1 MRSDARFDRFI
12 SEGLKEA
19 ASRVEVSARC
29 KTEIDMR
36 IMSAES
42 DQQTGGT
49 KQMRNWAFRKSAA
62 AVAICCLLIGTGV
75 FAAGRIAS
83 IVSHGSSEPRVTEY
97 EKIDELETE
106 AGFTMRTEEEFSN
119 GFVFT
124 GGGIV
129 DTEGQDEQGNGLSS
143 WKMISLTY
151 RNAEDKELTI
161 DAEQEASFEQDL
173 SGNASETRMI
183 RGAEV
188 YYDHTEMYLVPP
200 SYRPTAEEEER
211 SRTDPHYTIAYGSDA
226 PKTTYSSTL
235 CFAKEG
241 VRYYITTFDDLS
253 ADDLY
258 LIAEELLE

>member
-19 ASRVEVSARC
+19 AGRVEAPARC

-36 IMSAES
+36 IVSAES

-49 KQMRNWAFRKSAA
+49 KQMRNWTFRKSAA
-62 AVAICCLLIGTGV
+62 AVVICCLLIGTGV

-83 IVSHGSSEPRVTEY
+83 VVSHGSSEPAVTKY
-97 EKIDELETE
+97 EKIDELEAE

-173 SGNASETRMI
+173 SENASETRTI
-183 RGAEV
+183 CGTEV
-188 YYDHTEMYLVPP
+188 YYDYTEMYLVPP
-200 SYRPTAEEEER
+200 SYEPTAEEEER
-211 SRTDPHYTIAYGSDA
+211 NQNDPHYNIAYGSDA
-226 PKTTYSSTL
+226 PETRYISSL
-235 CFAKEG
+235 AFAKDG
-241 VRYYITTFDDLS
+241 VRYYITTFDEVS
-253 ADDLY
+253 ADELY
-258 LIAEELLE
+258 LVAEELLD

>member
-1 MRSDARFDRFI
+1 MRSDAGFDRFI

-19 ASRVEVSARC
+19 AGRVEVLACC
-29 KTEIDMR
+29 KTEIDTR

-49 KQMRNWAFRKSAA
+49 KQMRNWTFRKSAV

-83 IVSHGSSEPRVTEY
+83 VVSHGSSEPAVTKY
-97 EKIDELETE
+97 EKIDELEAE

-161 DAEQEASFEQDL
+161 DAEQEASFVQDL
-173 SGNASETRMI
+173 SADAAEARTIQGT
-183 RGAEV
+183 EV
-188 YYDHTEMYLVPP
+188 YYNYTEMYLVPP
-200 SYRPTAEEEER
+200 AYEPTAEEEER
-211 SRTDPHYTIAYGSDA
+211 NQNDPHYNIAYGSDA
-226 PKTTYSSTL
+226 PETRYISSL
-235 CFAKEG
+235 AFAKDG
-241 VRYYITTFDDLS
+241 VRYYITTFDEVS
-253 ADDLY
+253 ADELY
-258 LIAEELLE
+258 LVAEELLD

>member
-83 IVSHGSSEPRVTEY
+83 IVSHGSSEPRV
-97 EKIDELETE
+97 I
-106 AGFTMRTEEEFSN
+106 
-119 GFVFT
+119 
-124 GGGIV
+124 
-129 DTEGQDEQGNGLSS
+129 
-143 WKMISLTY
+143 
-151 RNAEDKELTI
+151 
-161 DAEQEASFEQDL
+161 
-173 SGNASETRMI
+173 
-183 RGAEV
+183 
-188 YYDHTEMYLVPP
+188 
-200 SYRPTAEEEER
+200 
-211 SRTDPHYTIAYGSDA
+211 
-226 PKTTYSSTL
+226 
-235 CFAKEG
+235 
-241 VRYYITTFDDLS
+241 
-253 ADDLY
+253 
-258 LIAEELLE
+258 

>member
-1 MRSDARFDRFI
+1 MRSDAGFDRFI
-12 SEGLKEA
+12 SERLKEA
-19 ASRVEVSARC
+19 AGRVEVPERC
-29 KTEIDMR
+29 KTEIDTR
-36 IMSAES
+36 IMSAKS

-49 KQMRNWAFRKSAA
+49 KQMRSWTFRKSAA
-62 AVAICCLLIGTGV
+62 AVVICCLLIGTGV

-83 IVSHGSSEPRVTEY
+83 VVSHGSSEPSVTEY

-106 AGFTMRTEEEFSN
+106 AGFTIRMKEDFSN

-161 DAEQEASFEQDL
+161 DAEQAASFEQDL

-183 RGAEV
+183 HGTEV
-188 YYDHTEMYLVPP
+188 YYDYTEMYLVPP

-211 SRTDPHYTIAYGSDA
+211 SRTDPHYTIAYGSDV
-226 PKTTYSSTL
+226 PETTYSSTL
-235 CFAKEG
+235 CFAKDG

>member
-19 ASRVEVSARC
+19 AGRVEVPARC

-36 IMSAES
+36 IVSAES

-49 KQMRNWAFRKSAA
+49 KQMRNWTFRKSAA
-62 AVAICCLLIGTGV
+62 AVVMCCLLIGTGV

-83 IVSHGSSEPRVTEY
+83 VVSQ
-97 EKIDELETE
+97 
-106 AGFTMRTEEEFSN
+106 RTEEKFSN

-173 SGNASETRMI
+173 SENASETRTI
-183 RGAEV
+183 RGTEV
-188 YYDHTEMYLVPP
+188 YYDYTEIYLVPP

-226 PKTTYSSTL
+226 P
-235 CFAKEG
+235 E
-241 VRYYITTFDDLS
+241 
-253 ADDLY
+253 
-258 LIAEELLE
+258 

>member
-1 MRSDARFDRFI
+1 
-12 SEGLKEA
+12 
-19 ASRVEVSARC
+19 
-29 KTEIDMR
+29 
-36 IMSAES
+36 
-42 DQQTGGT
+42 
-49 KQMRNWAFRKSAA
+49 
-62 AVAICCLLIGTGV
+62 
-75 FAAGRIAS
+75 
-83 IVSHGSSEPRVTEY
+83 
-97 EKIDELETE
+97 
-106 AGFTMRTEEEFSN
+106 MRTKEDFSN
-119 GFVFT
+119 GFAFT

-258 LIAEELLE
+258 LIAEELLD

>member
-1 MRSDARFDRFI
+1 MRSDTEFDRFI
-12 SEGLKEA
+12 SEELKEA
-19 ASRVEVSARC
+19 AGRVEVPVRC
-29 KTEIDMR
+29 KTEIDAR

-42 DQQTGGT
+42 DQQTGGS
-49 KQMRNWAFRKSAA
+49 KQMRNWTFRKSVA

-83 IVSHGSSEPRVTEY
+83 VVSHGSSEPAVTKY
-97 EKIDELETE
+97 EKIDELEAE
-106 AGFTMRTEEEFSN
+106 AEFTMRTEEEFSN

-173 SGNASETRMI
+173 SENASETRMI
-183 RGAEV
+183 RGTEV
-188 YYDHTEMYLVPP
+188 FYDYTEMYLVPP
-200 SYRPTAEEEER
+200 SYRPTEEEEER

-226 PKTTYSSTL
+226 PETTYSSML
-235 CFAKEG
+235 CFVKDG

-253 ADDLY
+253 ADDLF

>member
-1 MRSDARFDRFI
+1 MRSDAGFDRFI

-19 ASRVEVSARC
+19 AGRVEVPARC

-36 IMSAES
+36 IVSAES

-49 KQMRNWAFRKSAA
+49 KQMRNWTFRKSVA

-83 IVSHGSSEPRVTEY
+83 VVSHGSSEPAVTKY
-97 EKIDELETE
+97 EKIDELEAE

-173 SGNASETRMI
+173 SADAAERKCITII
-183 RGAEV
+183 RKC
-188 YYDHTEMYLVPP
+188 TW
-200 SYRPTAEEEER
+200 SRRPIGQQLRKR
-211 SRTDPHYTIAYGSDA
+211 SGIKTI
-226 PKTTYSSTL
+226 L
-235 CFAKEG
+235 
-241 VRYYITTFDDLS
+241 ITTSLMEAMHRRRGIS
-253 ADDLY
+253 AR
-258 LIAEELLE
+258 LLLLRME

>member
-1 MRSDARFDRFI
+1 MRSDAGFDRFI
-12 SEGLKEA
+12 TEELKEA
-19 ASRVEVSARC
+19 AGRVEVPARC
-29 KTEIDMR
+29 KTEIDTR

-49 KQMRNWAFRKSAA
+49 KQMKNWTFRKSAA

-83 IVSHGSSEPRVTEY
+83 IVSHGSSEPRITEY
-97 EKIDELETE
+97 EKIDELEAE
-106 AGFTMRTEEEFSN
+106 AGFKVRTKENFTN

-173 SGNASETRMI
+173 SRNASETRTI
-183 RGAEV
+183 HGTEV

-200 SYRPTAEEEER
+200 SYKPTAEEEER
-211 SRTDPHYTIAYGSDA
+211 SWTDPHYTIAYGSDA

-241 VRYYITTFDDLS
+241 VRYYIMTIDDLN

-258 LIAEELLE
+258 LIAEELLD

>member
-1 MRSDARFDRFI
+1 MRSDAGLDRFI

-19 ASRVEVSARC
+19 AGRVEVPARC
-29 KTEIDMR
+29 KTEIDTR
-36 IMSAES
+36 IVSAES

-49 KQMRNWAFRKSAA
+49 KQMRSWTFRKSAA
-62 AVAICCLLIGTGV
+62 AVVICCLLIGTGV
-75 FAAGRIAS
+75 FAAGRITS

-106 AGFTMRTEEEFSN
+106 AGFTIRTKEDFSN

-124 GGGIV
+124 GGGTV

-161 DAEQEASFEQDL
+161 DAEQEAAFDQDL
-173 SGNASETRMI
+173 SGNASETRTI
-183 RGAEV
+183 LGTEV
-188 YYDHTEMYLVPP
+188 YYEYTEMYLVPP
-200 SYRPTAEEEER
+200 SYRPTEEEEER

-226 PKTTYSSTL
+226 PETTYSSTL
-235 CFAKEG
+235 CFVKDG
-241 VRYYITTFDDLS
+241 VRYYITTFDDVS
-253 ADDLY
+253 ADELY

>member
-1 MRSDARFDRFI
+1 MRSDAEFDRFI

-19 ASRVEVSARC
+19 AGRVEVPAHC
-29 KTEIDMR
+29 KTEIDTR

-49 KQMRNWAFRKSAA
+49 KQMRNWTFRKSAA

-83 IVSHGSSEPRVTEY
+83 VVSHGSSEPRVTEY
-97 EKIDELETE
+97 EKINELETE
-106 AGFTMRTEEEFSN
+106 AGFTMRTKEDFSN
-119 GFVFT
+119 GFVFK

-129 DTEGQDEQGNGLSS
+129 DMEGQDEQGNGLSS

-161 DAEQEASFEQDL
+161 DVEQEDSFEQNL
-173 SGNASETRMI
+173 SKNASETRMI
-183 RGAEV
+183 RGTEV
-188 YYDHTEMYLVPP
+188 YYDYTEMYLVPP

-211 SRTDPHYTIAYGSDA
+211 TRTDPHYTIAYGSDA
-226 PKTTYSSTL
+226 PETIYSSTL
-235 CFAKEG
+235 CFAKDG
-241 VRYYITTFDDLS
+241 ARYYITTFDDVS
-253 ADDLY
+253 ADELY
-258 LIAEELLE
+258 QVAEELLD

>member
-1 MRSDARFDRFI
+1 MRSDAGFDRFI

-19 ASRVEVSARC
+19 AGRVEVPARC

-36 IMSAES
+36 IVSAES

-49 KQMRNWAFRKSAA
+49 KQMRNWTFRKSAA
-62 AVAICCLLIGTGV
+62 AVVMCCLLIGTGV

-83 IVSHGSSEPRVTEY
+83 VVSHGSSEPAVTKY
-97 EKIDELETE
+97 EKIDELEAE
-106 AGFTMRTEEEFSN
+106 AGFTMRTEEKFSN

-161 DAEQEASFEQDL
+161 DAEQEASFDQDL
-173 SGNASETRMI
+173 SGNA
-183 RGAEV
+183 
-188 YYDHTEMYLVPP
+188 
-200 SYRPTAEEEER
+200 
-211 SRTDPHYTIAYGSDA
+211 
-226 PKTTYSSTL
+226 
-235 CFAKEG
+235 
-241 VRYYITTFDDLS
+241 
-253 ADDLY
+253 
-258 LIAEELLE
+258 

>member
-1 MRSDARFDRFI
+1 MRSDAGFDRFI

-19 ASRVEVSARC
+19 AGRVEVPARC

-36 IMSAES
+36 IVSAES

-49 KQMRNWAFRKSAA
+49 KQMRNWTFRKSVA

-83 IVSHGSSEPRVTEY
+83 VVSHGSSEPAVTKY
-97 EKIDELETE
+97 EKIDELEAE

-173 SGNASETRMI
+173 SENASETRTI
-183 RGAEV
+183 RGTEV
-188 YYDHTEMYLVPP
+188 YYDYTEMYLVPP
-200 SYRPTAEEEER
+200 AYEPTAEEEER
-211 SRTDPHYTIAYGSDA
+211 NQNDPHYNIAYGSDA
-226 PKTTYSSTL
+226 PETRYISSL
-235 CFAKEG
+235 AFAKDG
-241 VRYYITTFDDLS
+241 VRYYITTFDEVS
-253 ADDLY
+253 ADELY
-258 LIAEELLE
+258 LVAEELLD